1 MATEPNERGAGAGV
15 REHLHRNLLRAR
27 NGIKWLAGT
36 EFAPEHPTQSDVI
49 WRGGKA
55 EMRHYRRDSPPR
67 LGPPVVAFLGLVGRS
82 NIFDLYKGGSIV
94 QMLMDWGFDAYVMDW
109 GVADELDSPNTLET
123 YMGHYLPQ
131 ALKAVAEV
139 SGYDNVH
146 FLTYCMGGAML
157 VHGLA
162 GKVPVSARSVVTIA
176 APFDLRH
183 LGATFDAIREG
194 KIKPEDLLDD
204 TGNVPGPLL
213 VKSFKR
219 RKPTY
224 ALVAGANLWENLW
237 NEQYL
242 EGYQAIGRYLSSYP
256 PLAGALLRQRPRSST
271 CAVRSALAGG
281 FSGRSHQVS
290 RGQARRPD
298 RQYVHVFDV
307 GTRARP

>member
-1 MATEPNERGAGAGV
+1 
-15 REHLHRNLLRAR
+15 
-27 NGIKWLAGT
+27 
-36 EFAPEHPTQSDVI
+36 
-49 WRGGKA
+49 
-55 EMRHYRRDSPPR
+55 
-67 LGPPVVAFLGLVGRS
+67 
-82 NIFDLYKGGSIV
+82 
-94 QMLMDWGFDAYVMDW
+94 MLMDWGFDAYVMDW

>member
-131 ALKAVAEV
+131 ALKAA
-139 SGYDNVH
+139 
-146 FLTYCMGGAML
+146 
-157 VHGLA
+157 A
-162 GKVPVSARSVVTIA
+162 GVWRAVPT
-176 APFDLRH
+176 
-183 LGATFDAIREG
+183 
-194 KIKPEDLLDD
+194 
-204 TGNVPGPLL
+204 
-213 VKSFKR
+213 
-219 RKPTY
+219 
-224 ALVAGANLWENLW
+224 GANPRGRRNTRMAVVPTLQRAAQWRQGRFRLPKLGYRDGRIK
-237 NEQYL
+237 EQQL
-242 EGYQAIGRYLSSYP
+242 
-256 PLAGALLRQRPRSST
+256 
-271 CAVRSALAGG
+271 
-281 FSGRSHQVS
+281 
-290 RGQARRPD
+290 
-298 RQYVHVFDV
+298 
-307 GTRARP
+307 